1 MADIVSIEII
11 PDGAILFL
19 GTSLQYQALATY
31 DDGSVEDVTDLADW
45 TCPET
50 SLEVITPSNDGFET
64 WDGINFTDWVK
75 WAQSGS
81 TATLAKETTIV
92 KEGSSSA
99 KLTVVGAY
107 AALYQDSS
115 KLTGSHPITYYQG
128 KTIRIGAWVY
138 ATVAREACLQIIGD
152 GGTWSDYYRLDYHSG
167 SGWEYLISTRKIPD
181 NVTSLRVGLL
191 ISDDSTAY
199 VDSFDAD
206 IVVDG
211 AGTFD
216 STTKGLFLPSR
227 VGGTIINLDYGSPI
241 YTSAVTILN
250 PLIVAQ
256 TADRY
261 VYDPDVQSYL
271 DLITSQYQN
280 SPKYL
285 HWIRTY
291 LEMVMDIRRLANSLM
306 CYFSFNRVIAP
317 DAGYLD
323 NAWTVREDVDFNF
336 FNFEAC
342 VGDQLDILGVIL
354 GQSRYVHFAAEPYAS
369 PPVDARNEILGDDHY
384 RILLK
389 SKVYFNTWDGK
400 AQSLQDKWQE
410 LFVGGTISVIDN
422 QDMSIDV
429 WIIGAIDAT
438 LVDLIQN
445 DYVIPRPQGV
455 KINYYY
461 GTTPFFGFDRQD
473 DYIAGFDTGNWV

>member
-31 DDGSVEDVTDLADW
+31 DDGAVEDITDLADW
-45 TCPET
+45 
-50 SLEVITPSNDGFET
+50 SV
-64 WDGINFTDWVK
+64 
-75 WAQSGS
+75 SGS
-81 TATLAKETTIV
+81 PA
-92 KEGSSSA
+92 
-99 KLTVVGAY
+99 
-107 AALYQDSS
+107 
-115 KLTGSHPITYYQG
+115 
-128 KTIRIGAWVY
+128 IGAF
-138 ATVAREACLQIIGD
+138 D
-152 GGTWSDYYRLDYHSG
+152 G
-167 SGWEYLISTRKIPD
+167 
-181 NVTSLRVGLL
+181 
-191 ISDDSTAY
+191 
-199 VDSFDAD
+199 
-206 IVVDG
+206 
-211 AGTFD
+211 
-216 STTKGLFLPSR
+216 TTKGLFLPSG
-227 VGGTIINLDYGSPI
+227 VGAGTVYVDYGSPVYSSDI
-241 YTSAVTILN
+241 TIIN

-306 CYFSFNRVIAP
+306 CYFSFNRIITP
-317 DAGYLD
+317 DAASYIE
-323 NAWTVREDVDFNF
+323 NAWTVREEVDFDF

-342 VGDQLDILGVIL
+342 IGDQLDVLGVIL
-354 GQSRYVHFAAEPYAS
+354 GQSRYVHFKAEPFAS
-369 PPVDARNEILGDDHY
+369 PPVDARNVVLDDDTY
-384 RILLK
+384 RMLLK
-389 SKVYFNTWDGK
+389 SRIWYNQWDGK
-400 AQSLQDKWQE
+400 AQSLQDKWKN
-410 LFVGGTISVIDN
+410 LFPSGTITIIDN

-429 WIIGAIDAT
+429 WLIGSMDAT